1 MVSGLANERTCSPYV
16 SCTLQAMSL
25 EGWCSWRFH
34 SSSFPKNWEI
44 ELLRLPT
51 ASLKWSLGGSSALTL
66 LFEPSSSLMPPQLLS
81 LRRLPSL
88 GCRKQWRGW
97 RSCAVLVLLDRD
109 VRFASA
115 SGARYSWLIAA
126 LPYVVPLVE
135 LAALCLGSQAS
146 LIQSRFWPSSP
157 PHRRWR
163 PGRYASDP
171 PVGSWSGSIDS
182 HSFSRRKPPGSA
194 SSPLT
199 NFFFF
204 WLPFFH
210 PIPCHRQTLSWSS

>member
-1 MVSGLANERTCSPYV
+1 
-16 SCTLQAMSL
+16 MSV
-25 EGWCSWRFH
+25 EGFYSWRFH

-44 ELLRLPT
+44 EWLRLPT
-51 ASLKWSLGGSSALTL
+51 ASLKWSLGRSSALTL

-115 SGARYSWLIAA
+115 SGARYSWQIAA
-126 LPYVVPLVE
+126 LPYVVPLSVE

-146 LIQSRFWPSSP
+146 LIQSRFWRFWPSSP

-171 PVGSWSGSIDS
+171 PVGSWSGSI
-182 HSFSRRKPPGSA
+182 GSQ
-194 SSPLT
+194 
-199 NFFFF
+199 
-204 WLPFFH
+204 W
-210 PIPCHRQTLSWSS
+210 